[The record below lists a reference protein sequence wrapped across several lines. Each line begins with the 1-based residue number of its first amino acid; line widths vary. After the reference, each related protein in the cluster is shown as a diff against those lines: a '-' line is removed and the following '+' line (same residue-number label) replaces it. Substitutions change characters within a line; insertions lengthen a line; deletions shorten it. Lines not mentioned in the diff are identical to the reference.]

1 MDVRPLRQPLLPPH
15 KLLHYITFRRFE
27 QPISRPAAPRRA
39 FLTFP
44 PPAFCIF
51 RKKPPRSAHNPAF
64 WQLLT
69 HFLHFGPEFFCKD
82 PHSPPFP
89 AGTAGKPFLPF
100 RSTTPEYPPG
110 ARPSPRKK
118 SPSGPIKPHRGD
130 PGCVLAFH
138 LQNTRRGQ
146 AGSELLEG
154 VVKQTRGITAFKTAV
169 VSELM

>member
-27 QPISRPAAPRRA
+27 QPISRPAAQRRT

-82 PHSPPFP
+82 SSPFSTLPRRNGRQAHSSPSEARP
-89 AGTAGKPFLPF
+89 LNN
-100 RSTTPEYPPG
+100 PPG

-146 AGSELLEG
+146 AGNELLEG
-154 VVKQTRGITAFKTAV
+154 VVKQTRGITAEAF
-169 VSELM
+169 SCF